1 MARVNLTEMI
11 DRLELELRPVLKQA
25 VQATISAVEFD
36 DKALYR
42 EFRKAVNR
50 RFQTWERIPDS
61 CVKPEY

>member
-11 DRLELELRPVLKQA
+11 ERLELELRPVLKKA
-25 VQATISAVEFD
+25 VEAAIPDVEFD
-36 DKALYR
+36 DRLLYR
-42 EFRKAVNR
+42 EFRKAASR